1 MSDSVSVKVTSLD
14 QRVTEDDLERA
25 FGSYGT
31 ITSLNLRDSSP
42 ANHCFI
48 NFETAAEAHRAMTNM
63 NGKDM
68 RGMRITCKLQG
79 KSKGGSSSAPI
90 GGARP
95 VGVSTSG
102 RGRAPISKP
111 RSAARDL
118 VPHTVPAPQKTAFR
132 PAVGHHGSVELE
144 LLPCQQRFL
153 RQKRPRQLVDI
164 QRKFRV
170 EIIFSDDWS
179 IVGKGGKVAKAKDAV
194 QGLVQSLPVQSMI
207 VGQKQS
213 FLEQHLLKHFNELRS
228 VIEEVNDAVLI
239 VPTFGLELDEDGVF
253 HGYGRGGGG
262 RSATEPGGRRGG
274 AHTGAGRDQSK
285 ADYTITFMAGDDAI
299 LRNVVDRINEVDG
312 NCAYASIKVTRDD
325 GQKIIDAKKANRLR
339 PYLQR
344 ANIKV
349 SGGTVH
355 INAMSRSEVN
365 QTAAE
370 VQAFISGLEAVQE
383 EFDFDDHAI
392 GHLTV
397 LSHMPRI
404 ERMATQHGVHVNT
417 VRQNR
422 HSPSD
427 RREKA
432 SLVISGERGNV
443 RQFSDV
449 LRMDAKEMARSTTVD
464 QVRVNGLETVI
475 LTDYLSDIVSLEV
488 NCGVVFSWDDSL
500 NLQPATDK
508 NSSLSRS
515 TSGSAGAGASKTTG
529 CWEWKDD
536 DGWKPYPANV
546 SASLDR
552 LLSSRSKGKLQTHGK
567 EYILDPM
574 TGKQIN
580 QQTGFQRDIRQ
591 RPVSGRQTAQW
602 QFQNDSGGFTN
613 YSHDLNAEL
622 ETANGQLSRFTIV
635 HNRMQYT
642 IDFTSMKQT
651 NKTTGTVRRIQRVL
665 SQSPGGRRETGALP
679 SAFDPFKDG
688 RLVNTGA
695 VRIHG
700 DRQAVQTAKTDL
712 ARVLND
718 RIVDQEMPLPC
729 SMTAEL
735 GASLSDLCCR
745 CVVTME
751 IAASSS
757 SAVAAS
763 TPGKKSIVIKG
774 TQKRVDEATR
784 KLLPMLMGAVEVDA
798 ISYPPDWEEQDR
810 EVELKP
816 MVALSPDYQRVVQQF
831 RASMSNATIISVE
844 RVQNKFLWEKFLP
857 VKKSIKKKIGHEPE
871 EKFLFH
877 GTRNNPPRVIY
888 LDEEGFDLRFSSEG
902 LWGKANYFATDA
914 SYSHNYSYCLNGQ
927 RQMFLAQVVTGD
939 SYTCPH
945 DQETRKFTMPPVN
958 PGATS
963 ASLGDQVRYDT
974 VSGRTNGTLVYMVY
988 RNCQAYPAYLITYLT
1003 V

>member
-1 MSDSVSVKVTSLD
+1 MGDSVSVKVTSLD
-14 QRVTEDDLERA
+14 KRVTEDDLKRA

-90 GGARP
+90 GGSRP

-118 VPHTVPAPQKTAFR
+118 VPHTVP
-132 PAVGHHGSVELE
+132 VGQHGSVQLE
-144 LLPCQQRFL
+144 LSPCQQRFL

-170 EIIFSDDWS
+170 EIIFDDCWR
-179 IVGKGGKVAKAKDAV
+179 IDGKGGKVAKAKDAV
-194 QGLVQSLPVQSMI
+194 QRLAQSLLVQSMI

-228 VIEEVNDAVLI
+228 VIEEVKDAVLI
-239 VPTFGLELDEDGVF
+239 VPTFGLKLDEDGMF

-285 ADYTITFMAGDDAI
+285 VDYTIMVMAGDDAI

-404 ERMATQHGVHVNT
+404 EGMATQYGVHVNT

-427 RREKA
+427 RRKKA

-488 NCGVVFSWDDSL
+488 NCGVVFSWDDIL

-508 NSSLSRS
+508 NSSPSRS

-546 SASLDR
+546 SAGLDQ

-574 TGKQIN
+574 TRKQIN
-580 QQTGFQRDIRQ
+580 QHTGFQRDIRQ

-602 QFQNDSGGFTN
+602 QFQNDSDGFTN

-622 ETANGQLSRFTIV
+622 ETAYGQHFRVTIV
-635 HNRMQYT
+635 HNCMQYT
-642 IDFTSMKQT
+642 IDFTSMKQM
-651 NKTTGTVRRIQRVL
+651 NNTTGTVRRIQRVL

-679 SAFDPFKDG
+679 SSFDPFKDG
-688 RLVNTGA
+688 RLVNTG
-695 VRIHG
+695 VVHIHG
-700 DRQAVQTAKTDL
+700 DQQAVRTAKIDL

-718 RIVDQEMPLPC
+718 RIVDQDMTLPC

-735 GASLSDLCCR
+735 GKSLSALCCQ

-763 TPGKKSIVIKG
+763 TPGTKSIVIKG
-774 TQKRVDEATR
+774 TRKRVDEAAR
-784 KLLPMLMGAVEVDA
+784 ELYPMLLGAVEVDA
-798 ISYPPDWEEQDR
+798 ISYPPDWEEQHQDL
-810 EVELKP
+810 ELKP
-816 MVALSPDYQRVVQQF
+816 MDARSPDYQRVVQQF
-831 RASMSNATIISVE
+831 RASMSNARIISVE

-902 LWGKANYFATDA
+902 LWGKAIYFATDA
-914 SYSHNYSYCLNGQ
+914 SYSDNYSHRLVNGQ
-927 RQMFLAQVVTGD
+927 RQMFLVQVVTGD
-939 SYTCPH
+939 SYTRPH
-945 DQETRKFTMPPVN
+945 
-958 PGATS
+958 
-963 ASLGDQVRYDT
+963 
-974 VSGRTNGTLVYMVY
+974 
-988 RNCQAYPAYLITYLT
+988 
-1003 V
+1003 